1 MMKIIK
7 TGFLIFF
14 WALLSSAVPTFAAQ
28 QVDLSQAKQMCNNAT
43 PQQKQMAKAAGY
55 NLDSLCSQLQNNS
68 SMSGQKDDTGNTPVV
83 NPRATKNKSDKEF
96 QDEQEQN
103 PLSLFTP
110 EQIAA
115 MTPEQLA
122 RILQDIEEKAEL
134 EELEPL
140 KAFGYELFAGEPTS
154 FAPANNIPV
163 PVNYVIGPGDTLEI
177 QLFGKMSQQLSLVV
191 NRNGQIN
198 FPELGPISLA
208 GLSFAEAKS
217 LLHKRIKEQM
227 IGVDASIS
235 LGELRSIQVFLL
247 GEAYKPG
254 SYTVSSL
261 STITNALFVSGGISD
276 IGSLRNIQLKRQG
289 KLITTLDL
297 YDLLLKG
304 DTRNDQRLLPGD
316 VIYIPPVGTTVSV
329 DGAVKRPA
337 IYELKSENSVER
349 LIELAGGLGP
359 TAYKQEAQLTRVNE
373 QGFTTIIE
381 VNNPQASSQ
390 SLKSGDHLQVRERV
404 EVNRGSVKLTG
415 HVYRQKKIAWKPG
428 LKVTDLV
435 TSVNALKPL
444 PQLESA
450 ILVRETLPLRNLTI
464 QTVNLKK
471 ALNNRASLHNLAL
484 QPQDELIV
492 LGYQTKA
499 NASGSRRNE
508 RLEQLITSLETQASS
523 KSYAKIVAISG
534 MVRFPGQYPLANN
547 MTVDQLIAM
556 AGGLAE
562 SAYTLNGEVT
572 RISMRNPEHTQIEHH
587 SIKLTEGEGVT
598 ADNFKLQSRDVVNI
612 RQRPDYREFAL
623 VEVDGEVKFPGTYRI
638 KKGETLK
645 DLMKRV
651 GGFTDFAHVE
661 AAVFT
666 REELKEREEK
676 QLKELRQRLKS
687 DIANSQLEQA
697 NVGKSTNLSSLEQLS
712 ESLDTTEALGRLVI
726 DLKSIL
732 ANKTDDVILKGGDM
746 LVIPSFRQEVSVVGE
761 VQYPTSHLFDQ
772 YLTFEEYIERSG
784 GETDKADDERIYI
797 VKADGSV
804 TLPYKSG
811 WVNAMGVKIE
821 PGDTIV
827 VPLDVDATNSLD
839 LWTKVSQVVYQ
850 LALGAAAITRI

>member
-1 MMKIIK
+1 
-7 TGFLIFF
+7 
-14 WALLSSAVPTFAAQ
+14 
-28 QVDLSQAKQMCNNAT
+28 
-43 PQQKQMAKAAGY
+43 
-55 NLDSLCSQLQNNS
+55 
-68 SMSGQKDDTGNTPVV
+68 
-83 NPRATKNKSDKEF
+83 
-96 QDEQEQN
+96 
-103 PLSLFTP
+103 
-110 EQIAA
+110 
-115 MTPEQLA
+115 
-122 RILQDIEEKAEL
+122 
-134 EELEPL
+134 
-140 KAFGYELFAGEPTS
+140 
-154 FAPANNIPV
+154 
-163 PVNYVIGPGDTLEI
+163 
-177 QLFGKMSQQLSLVV
+177 
-191 NRNGQIN
+191 
-198 FPELGPISLA
+198 
-208 GLSFAEAKS
+208 
-217 LLHKRIKEQM
+217 
-227 IGVDASIS
+227 
-235 LGELRSIQVFLL
+235 
-247 GEAYKPG
+247 
-254 SYTVSSL
+254 
-261 STITNALFVSGGISD
+261 
-276 IGSLRNIQLKRQG
+276 
-289 KLITTLDL
+289 
-297 YDLLLKG
+297 
-304 DTRNDQRLLPGD
+304 
-316 VIYIPPVGTTVSV
+316 
-329 DGAVKRPA
+329 
-337 IYELKSENSVER
+337 